1 MSVCPSLLSVTAS
14 PIPLYPHP
22 HFFFNLSRQLEAKQG
37 LGMAS
42 ASCHGALVS
51 LSDSDVQSRRC
62 QGGGERSRRCK
73 VDQGQRS
80 RGMRGRGHRA
90 GEECLIVTPQ
100 GGAPRRRRHVV
111 GDRDAGLS
119 NANRSF
125 ADRRGTGD
133 PLRSVSI
140 STCGRVG
147 EVDHSESSSRYG
159 RPLPVTGSESEL
171 PDSESVLAAE
181 LQAPVTVLVA
191 VTVTCPPLRS
201 TPAALNPLM
210 PPAGQLRTDQSLLS
224 PPAVSIS
231 TRWCVWVRR

>member
-1 MSVCPSLLSVTAS
+1 MPWPACLSLRLGCPVTAL
-14 PIPLYPHP
+14 P
-22 HFFFNLSRQLEAKQG
+22 
-37 LGMAS
+37 
-42 ASCHGALVS
+42 
-51 LSDSDVQSRRC
+51 
-62 QGGGERSRRCK
+62 GGGENGHGAARSIKANGRAACE
-73 VDQGQRS
+73 
-80 RGMRGRGHRA
+80 GRGHRA

-140 STCGRVG
+140 STCCRVG